1 MAIICPYCFESVAPN
16 VRCSQCGETL
26 PSQLKLSNLM
36 FSIVG
41 STESGKSHYIAIL
54 IEQMK
59 RQAARFGWSFH
70 AANDE
75 TINLYE
81 RRFKRPLYES
91 LATIDKTQTG
101 DREARRPLIYTLC
114 FFNGSQEQRA
124 TLVFYDAAGERF
136 NSQDEINRA
145 TRYLYNSA
153 GVIFLVDPLQM
164 SEARNLFLKR
174 FPGEEKALPE
184 RPVDNAKVGNIFT
197 RLINALQGRQL
208 QGKIPVPIAITLS
221 KIDAL
226 RFLLTD
232 EAPVFLPPFHRGGLS
247 LADFRRNSDYFGNLL
262 SVIDGDRE
270 IVANARRFERVGYFG
285 VSALGQNPQKTG
297 RLQFKPRPIRPL
309 DPMLWLLWQNGLID
323 GK

>member
-1 MAIICPYCFESVAPN
+1 MAIICPYCFESVSPGA
-16 VRCSQCGETL
+16 RCSSCNETL

-36 FSIVG
+36 FSIAG

-54 IEQMK
+54 IEQLK

-81 RRFKRPLYES
+81 RRFKLPLYES

-101 DREARRPLIYTLC
+101 DMEARRPLIYLLDI
-114 FFNGSQEQRA
+114 FRGSQETRA

-145 TRYLYNSA
+145 TRYLYYSS
-153 GVIFLVDPLQM
+153 GVIFLADPLQM
-164 SEARNLFLKR
+164 SGTRKWFLKH
-174 FPGEEKALPE
+174 FPGEEKALQE
-184 RPVDNAKVGNIFT
+184 RPIADAKVGNIFS
-197 RLINALQGRQL
+197 RLINALQGRQ
-208 QGKIPVPIAITLS
+208 QGKIQVPIAITLS

-226 RFLLTD
+226 RVLLTD
-232 EAPVFLPPFHRGGLS
+232 EAPVFLPPFHQGGMS
-247 LADFRRNSDYFGNLL
+247 LADFRRNNDYFRNLL
-262 SVIDGDRE
+262 AVIDEDRE
-270 IVANARRFERVGYFG
+270 IVSNAKYFERVGYFG

>member
-1 MAIICPYCFESVAPN
+1 MAIICPYCFESVQPAA
-16 VRCSQCGETL
+16 RCPKCDEAL

-75 TINLYE
+75 TINLYD
-81 RRFKRPLYES
+81 RRFKRPLYEN
-91 LATIDKTQTG
+91 LATIDKTQVG
-101 DREARRPLIYTLC
+101 DRSASRPLIYSLC
-114 FFNGSQEQRA
+114 FSGAQTRRA

-136 NSQDEINRA
+136 NTQRELTRA
-145 TRYLYNSA
+145 TRYLYHSS

-164 SEARNLFLKR
+164 PTARNLFLKQ

-184 RPVDNAKVGNIFT
+184 LATDNAKVGNIFT
-197 RLINALQGRQL
+197 RMINAFQE
-208 QGKIPVPIAITLS
+208 GKVQEKISIPIAIALS

-247 LADFRRNSDYFGNLL
+247 LSDFQRNSDYFRNLL
-262 SVIDGDRE
+262 TVIDEDRE
-270 IVANARRFERVGYFG
+270 IASNATRFERVGYFG
-285 VSALGQNPQKTG
+285 LSALGQNPQKTG

-309 DPMLWLLWQNGLID
+309 DPLLWLLWQNGLID
-323 GK
+323 GR